1 MVSLDIKWP
10 KKEKSFMYLGTRNTV
25 IGNNKQ
31 GSCPHKAY
39 NLIREVD
46 IKSHPKVFSW
56 KL

>member
-1 MVSLDIKWP
+1 
-10 KKEKSFMYLGTRNTV
+10 MYLGTRNTV